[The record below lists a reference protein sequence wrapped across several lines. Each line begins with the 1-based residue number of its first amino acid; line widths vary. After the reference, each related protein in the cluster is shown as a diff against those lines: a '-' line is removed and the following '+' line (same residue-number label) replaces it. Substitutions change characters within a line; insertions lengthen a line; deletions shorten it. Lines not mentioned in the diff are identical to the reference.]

1 MEREKPRVKLV
12 GMDGNAF
19 SILSRVKTAMKKG
32 GWSKKEIEDFLK
44 EAMSGDY
51 DHLLQT
57 VIKYCEVE

>member
-1 MEREKPRVKLV
+1 MESEKPRVKLV

-19 SILSRVKTAMKKG
+19 SILSRVETAMKKA
-32 GWSKKEIEDFLK
+32 GWDKKEIENFLE